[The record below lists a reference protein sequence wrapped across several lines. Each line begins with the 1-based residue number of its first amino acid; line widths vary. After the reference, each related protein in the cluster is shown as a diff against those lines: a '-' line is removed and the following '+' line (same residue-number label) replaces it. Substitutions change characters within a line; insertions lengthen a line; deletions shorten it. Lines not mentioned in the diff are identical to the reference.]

1 MRVLRKII
9 RDTMVSPLTVSS
21 IWTKIASITV
31 NPIPGTVPDAQEV
44 YNNVL
49 WN

>member
-1 MRVLRKII
+1 MKI
-9 RDTMVSPLTVSS
+9 RNDTMVSPLTVSS
-21 IWTKIASITV
+21 VWVKIASISLITV
-31 NPIPGTVPDAQEV
+31 NPTPDAQEV

>member
-1 MRVLRKII
+1 MKI
-9 RDTMVSPLTVSS
+9 RDVTMVSPLTVSS
-21 IWTKIASITV
+21 MSVKIASISFITV
-31 NPIPGTVPDAQEV
+31 NPTPGTAPEAQEV

>member
-1 MRVLRKII
+1 MKI
-9 RDTMVSPLTVSS
+9 RDDTMVSPLTVSS
-21 IWTKIASITV
+21 VWVKMASKSFLTV
-31 NPIPGTVPDAQEV
+31 NPTPDAQEV